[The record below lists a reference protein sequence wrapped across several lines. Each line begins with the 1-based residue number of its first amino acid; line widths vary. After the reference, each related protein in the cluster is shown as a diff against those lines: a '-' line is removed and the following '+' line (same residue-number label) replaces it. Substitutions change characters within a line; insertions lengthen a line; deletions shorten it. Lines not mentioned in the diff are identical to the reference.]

1 MTRELKILGPEDAA
15 ALSRFFTDVFTHEPW
30 NDDWSDENQLCSY
43 IEDLTGQPN
52 SLTLGFFEAGGMVG
66 LSMGRIKHWFRGTE
80 YCIDEFCIAR
90 DRQGQGLGT
99 AFLREMEQYL
109 LSRGIVQI
117 FLQTDRDVPACRFYL
132 KNGFI
137 EQPGIVSFAKRF
149 G

>member
-1 MTRELKILGPEDAA
+1 MNLKVLTPQDKESVAELF
-15 ALSRFFTDVFTHEPW
+15 RDVFTREPW
-30 NDDWSDENQLCSY
+30 NDDWSDPEQLAAY
-43 IEDLTGQPN
+43 IDDLIGQSN
-52 SLTLGFFEAGGMVG
+52 SRTFGYLDGNRLVG
-66 LSMGRIKHWFRGTE
+66 LAMGRIKHWHEGTE

-99 AFLREMEQYL
+99 AFLREMERYL

-132 KNGFI
+132 KNGFA